1 MTESLPAG
9 KKQSV
14 KKEIFDYVQ
23 LDQLQQSG
31 GKLVAQWEVNGELP
45 FFDGHFPGNPIL
57 PAICIIAISLHLISQ
72 FYPQI
77 SLQEIQVKR
86 SKFMAMVHPGD
97 VVEICAESDDQKN
110 WKVLWQNTKDQQ
122 KLAQLSLV
130 VWLSHN
136 FMNNCVYVFQCFYR
150 AELLHIHFDFN
161 FIF

>member
-1 MTESLPAG
+1 M
-9 KKQSV
+9 

-130 VWLSHN
+130 V
-136 FMNNCVYVFQCFYR
+136 
-150 AELLHIHFDFN
+150 
-161 FIF
+161 